1 MFKNALLKTF
11 IMLFVMSLSV
21 SSQAG
26 FLDDLKNTLRPHLI
40 KILGKETA
48 TKFLGKDP
56 NEITLPEI
64 PKVGK
69 NAKDISNYGKG
80 PKNKVAYEKDQ
91 ERRFNYNFVKEL
103 YKATRKVEASDNEI
117 SRWMNVLE
125 QNGSRE
131 GVYRALVLDGTYLG
145 LENYEFPMEETT
157 VDFTMTYIEKYLNKT
172 ISETNLKKANFYT
185 VKRDITEKTL
195 EVVDEFLKMEGDEVY
210 DWYALFSAEMAKKFP
225 AAMDNETRKETSPQ
239 KHKLWAKSVPD
250 QYLKSEVIIKL
261 HKVFNS
267 IQG

>member
-1 MFKNALLKTF
+1 MFKSVLSKALVFFL
-11 IMLFVMSLSV
+11 LSF
-21 SSQAG
+21 SFSAQAG
-26 FLDDLKNTLRPHLI
+26 FVDDLKKSLRPHLI
-40 KILGKETA
+40 KILGKET
-48 TKFLGKDP
+48 TIKLLGKDVG
-56 NEITLPEI
+56 EITLPEI

-80 PKNKVAYEKDQ
+80 PKNKVTYKKDQ
-91 ERRFNYNFVKEL
+91 ERRYNYNFVKEI
-103 YKATRKVEASDNEI
+103 YMAVRKVKANDSELSK
-117 SRWMNVLE
+117 WMNVLE

-145 LENYEFPMEETT
+145 LENYDFPMEKRT
-157 VDFTMTYIEKYLNKT
+157 VDFTMSYIEKYLNKT
-172 ISETNLKKANFYT
+172 ISQGALEKANFYT

-195 EVVDEFLKMEGDEVY
+195 EVIDEFLKMEGDEVY
-210 DWYALFSAEMAKKFP
+210 DWYALFSAEMASRFP
-225 AAMDNETRKETSPQ
+225 KAMDNETRKETSPQ

-261 HKVFNS
+261 HNVFND